1 MLDETTRVEDEENWY
16 KPKLADIAAF
26 IDKVFEWIKSVEN
39 SSSPSATEVTSSAN
53 IVQVHEADPL
63 IIDGAQAELDLFDVQ
78 SHRSNASSRR
88 SHTSTRS
95 LRINAEAE
103 REALLTE
110 ASKLQQKHAI
120 EEQELL
126 LRKQREALELSVKLD
141 ASNAK
146 INYLKAAENNSLG
159 PIPFDLDATHMSA
172 LGGGASQAEQL
183 DEELESPISFL
194 DTPSVKPKV
203 NAAHVNVPLLN
214 PDHNMATLPNR
225 PTSSEQVQCT
235 ALPSLPHGADINIS
249 SLQIQPAV
257 SSAQEALPTQ
267 PPSQPPTS
275 LSIES
280 QAMPLQPLW
289 LKPRP
294 LLQPQLQAPL
304 LSQPLQPQLPAP
316 LQPQSQPPP
325 HTQAPLQLQQQSQ
338 PPPSP
343 LPQPPL
349 QPQQPVP
356 QFQPPPLQP
365 QRRPQQQ
372 SQRQLHPQ
380 LQPSQP
386 PWPQLQPPLLP
397 QQLQSQLRTQ
407 QPQSQLQF
415 RPPQALLPQPPPQ
428 AQPQLQT
435 WLQLQ
440 PQPPPQIQAQL
451 QPLSQLQPQPQPT
464 PRPQLQL
471 QPPLAPQP
479 QSQLQ
484 PQPQTPSTGTPSSPH
499 DRHMIKVLENQNE
512 LTRLLMKQQL
522 SSTLPQGNIPVF
534 DGEVLEYKSFIHS
547 FQNMIERKTDNNRD
561 RLQFLI
567 QYTKGQAQK
576 LVKSCE
582 YMAPDKGYQKALK
595 LLKENFG
602 NEYKICCAYLE
613 RALSWPHVKSEDAKS
628 LQEYA
633 MFIRSC
639 CNAMDE
645 MCYMEELD
653 TVSTMKGIVGKL
665 PFKLKERWRS
675 KAFDLQQQRKSR
687 VRILDLVS
695 FMEDQARIAGDPMF
709 GDLLDQPTTGKSKA
723 PTKSQPSSSSYFTSV
738 TLPPKVPKSN
748 TSCHFCSSKH
758 ALDRCKKFKEKAQR
772 DKLNFLKARG
782 ICFGCLTPG
791 HISKDCSR
799 RLTCSMCKQSHPS
812 TLHIEPKDNGQKR
825 KMEIS
830 SVSGSAAELCC
841 HMGAGD
847 NECTL
852 SIIPVNVRAAKGSQV
867 FQTYALLD
875 PGSSATFCSEELM
888 TRLHARGKRTN
899 IRLRTMNQVTSF
911 PTHVLSELEV
921 SALDSDNFFH
931 LPDTFT
937 QKEMPVTTSSIPKQ
951 TDLAHWAHLSKVTIP
966 SISSKVELLIG
977 TNAPHLLEPWEVV
990 NSQNGGPWA
999 CRTVLGWVIFGSL
1012 RSAAGGE
1019 GTVTVNRI
1027 SVKHLE
1033 KLVASEDTPPEEMEK
1048 LSIGD
1053 TAFLTKANKAALENG
1068 LSSSTLPPRKMN
1080 VPRSSHRK
1088 TGDHTHS
1095 VKRKMKMGNFKQ
1107 EHNACLSNNIEET
1120 SQVKP
1125 MQPPEKT
1132 HNVMS
1137 PKAKESKPPLHHGQ
1151 ATLPVGRTL
1160 ESQRGE
1166 DFRSKIQASPKS
1178 HNCTSI
1184 LSVVIFVFALCFLGL
1199 LISPVK
1205 QLLQEPTTSSS
1216 PHADARVS
1224 GYGCVSN
1231 IRQVNKQNVVHV
1243 KSELEMSR
1251 IHPPQNIAVPG
1262 LELAATALLEKE
1274 DRMLRRG
1281 LPLDMESSV
1290 FWKKEEPIISKH
1302 HPCEVE
1308 PEGRRWSEPE
1318 LVDSASQ
1325 EKDKADAESRC
1336 STMIQATK
1344 RKDEDH
1350 MRCKKPGPG

>member
-1 MLDETTRVEDEENWY
+1 
-16 KPKLADIAAF
+16 
-26 IDKVFEWIKSVEN
+26 
-39 SSSPSATEVTSSAN
+39 
-53 IVQVHEADPL
+53 
-63 IIDGAQAELDLFDVQ
+63 
-78 SHRSNASSRR
+78 
-88 SHTSTRS
+88 
-95 LRINAEAE
+95 
-103 REALLTE
+103 
-110 ASKLQQKHAI
+110 
-120 EEQELL
+120 
-126 LRKQREALELSVKLD
+126 
-141 ASNAK
+141 
-146 INYLKAAENNSLG
+146 
-159 PIPFDLDATHMSA
+159 
-172 LGGGASQAEQL
+172 
-183 DEELESPISFL
+183 
-194 DTPSVKPKV
+194 
-203 NAAHVNVPLLN
+203 
-214 PDHNMATLPNR
+214 
-225 PTSSEQVQCT
+225 
-235 ALPSLPHGADINIS
+235 
-249 SLQIQPAV
+249 
-257 SSAQEALPTQ
+257 
-267 PPSQPPTS
+267 
-275 LSIES
+275 
-280 QAMPLQPLW
+280 
-289 LKPRP
+289 
-294 LLQPQLQAPL
+294 
-304 LSQPLQPQLPAP
+304 
-316 LQPQSQPPP
+316 
-325 HTQAPLQLQQQSQ
+325 
-338 PPPSP
+338 
-343 LPQPPL
+343 
-349 QPQQPVP
+349 
-356 QFQPPPLQP
+356 
-365 QRRPQQQ
+365 
-372 SQRQLHPQ
+372 
-380 LQPSQP
+380 
-386 PWPQLQPPLLP
+386 
-397 QQLQSQLRTQ
+397 
-407 QPQSQLQF
+407 
-415 RPPQALLPQPPPQ
+415 
-428 AQPQLQT
+428 
-435 WLQLQ
+435 
-440 PQPPPQIQAQL
+440 
-451 QPLSQLQPQPQPT
+451 
-464 PRPQLQL
+464 
-471 QPPLAPQP
+471 
-479 QSQLQ
+479 
-484 PQPQTPSTGTPSSPH
+484 
-499 DRHMIKVLENQNE
+499 
-512 LTRLLMKQQL
+512 
-522 SSTLPQGNIPVF
+522 
-534 DGEVLEYKSFIHS
+534 
-547 FQNMIERKTDNNRD
+547 
-561 RLQFLI
+561 
-567 QYTKGQAQK
+567 
-576 LVKSCE
+576 
-582 YMAPDKGYQKALK
+582 
-595 LLKENFG
+595 
-602 NEYKICCAYLE
+602 
-613 RALSWPHVKSEDAKS
+613 
-628 LQEYA
+628 

-675 KAFDLQQQRKSR
+675 KAFDLQQERQSR

-709 GDLLDQPTTGKSKA
+709 GDLLGQPTTGKSKA
-723 PTKSQPSSSSYFTSV
+723 PAKPQPSSSSYFTSV

-758 ALDRCKKFKEKAQR
+758 ALDQCKRFKEKAQR
-772 DKLNFLKARG
+772 DKLNFLKAKG

-812 TLHIEPKDNGQKR
+812 ILHIEPKDNGQNR

-830 SVSGSAAELCC
+830 SDVGSAAELCC

-867 FQTYALLD
+867 IQTYALLD

-966 SISSKVELLIG
+966 SVNSKVELLIG

-1012 RSAAGGE
+1012 RPAAGGE

-1027 SVKHLE
+1027 SVKQLE
-1033 KLVASEDTPPEEMEK
+1033 NLVASEDNPPEQKEK
-1048 LSIGD
+1048 PSIGD

-1068 LSSSTLPPRKMN
+1068 LCSSTLPPRKIN
-1080 VPRSSHRK
+1080 VPTSSHRK

-1095 VKRKMKMGNFKQ
+1095 VKRKMKIGHFKQ
-1107 EHNACLSNNIEET
+1107 EPANIAEGT

-1125 MQPPEKT
+1125 MQPPGKT

-1137 PKAKESKPPLHHGQ
+1137 PKTKESKPPLHPSQ
-1151 ATLPVGRTL
+1151 ATLPVEGTL

-1166 DFRSKIQASPKS
+1166 NFHFKFQASQKS
-1178 HNCTSI
+1178 HNCTGI

-1199 LISPVK
+1199 LISPAK

-1216 PHADARVS
+1216 PQADAS
-1224 GYGCVSN
+1224 
-1231 IRQVNKQNVVHV
+1231 
-1243 KSELEMSR
+1243 
-1251 IHPPQNIAVPG
+1251 NIAVPG

-1290 FWKKEEPIISKH
+1290 FWKKEQPIISKH

-1350 MRCKKPGPG
+1350 IRCKKPGPG

>member
-1 MLDETTRVEDEENWY
+1 MAEKLTESETPVAIMEEEAVTQMRKARQGKVSHITRRINIVKDLMKNNDFIDEVKENMTKFNEFFEEFKTLHASYADMLDETTRVEDEENWY

-39 SSSPSATEVTSSAN
+39 SSSPSATEVTTSAN
-53 IVQVHEADPL
+53 VVQVHQSDPL
-63 IIDGAQAELDLFDVQ
+63 ILDGAQAELDLFDVQ

-146 INYLKAAENNSLG
+146 INYLKAAEKNSLG

-172 LGGGASQAEQL
+172 LGGGASQVEQL
-183 DEELESPISFL
+183 NEELESPISFL

-235 ALPSLPHGADINIS
+235 ALPSLPYGGDINIS

-257 SSAQEALPTQ
+257 SSAQDALPTQ

-304 LSQPLQPQLPAP
+304 LSQSLQPQPLQPQLPAP
-316 LQPQSQPPP
+316 LQPQAQPPP

-407 QPQSQLQF
+407 QPQPQLQF
-415 RPPQALLPQPPPQ
+415 RPPQA
-428 AQPQLQT
+428 
-435 WLQLQ
+435 LQ

-451 QPLSQLQPQPQPT
+451 QAPQLRPQPTSWPQLQHLSQLPPQPQPT
-464 PRPQLQL
+464 PLPQLQL
-471 QPPLAPQP
+471 QPPLALQP
-479 QSQLQ
+479 QSQAQ
-484 PQPQTPSTGTPSSPH
+484 AQTPSSSSSQH
-499 DRHMIKVLENQNE
+499 DGHMIKVLENQNE

-534 DGEVLEYKSFIHS
+534 D
-547 FQNMIERKTDNNRD
+547 
-561 RLQFLI
+561 
-567 QYTKGQAQK
+567 
-576 LVKSCE
+576 
-582 YMAPDKGYQKALK
+582 
-595 LLKENFG
+595 
-602 NEYKICCAYLE
+602 
-613 RALSWPHVKSEDAKS
+613 
-628 LQEYA
+628 
-633 MFIRSC
+633 
-639 CNAMDE
+639 
-645 MCYMEELD
+645 
-653 TVSTMKGIVGKL
+653 
-665 PFKLKERWRS
+665 
-675 KAFDLQQQRKSR
+675 
-687 VRILDLVS
+687 
-695 FMEDQARIAGDPMF
+695 
-709 GDLLDQPTTGKSKA
+709 
-723 PTKSQPSSSSYFTSV
+723 
-738 TLPPKVPKSN
+738 
-748 TSCHFCSSKH
+748 
-758 ALDRCKKFKEKAQR
+758 
-772 DKLNFLKARG
+772 
-782 ICFGCLTPG
+782 
-791 HISKDCSR
+791 
-799 RLTCSMCKQSHPS
+799 
-812 TLHIEPKDNGQKR
+812 
-825 KMEIS
+825 
-830 SVSGSAAELCC
+830 
-841 HMGAGD
+841 
-847 NECTL
+847 
-852 SIIPVNVRAAKGSQV
+852 
-867 FQTYALLD
+867 
-875 PGSSATFCSEELM
+875 
-888 TRLHARGKRTN
+888 
-899 IRLRTMNQVTSF
+899 
-911 PTHVLSELEV
+911 
-921 SALDSDNFFH
+921 
-931 LPDTFT
+931 
-937 QKEMPVTTSSIPKQ
+937 
-951 TDLAHWAHLSKVTIP
+951 
-966 SISSKVELLIG
+966 
-977 TNAPHLLEPWEVV
+977 
-990 NSQNGGPWA
+990 
-999 CRTVLGWVIFGSL
+999 
-1012 RSAAGGE
+1012 
-1019 GTVTVNRI
+1019 
-1027 SVKHLE
+1027 
-1033 KLVASEDTPPEEMEK
+1033 
-1048 LSIGD
+1048 
-1053 TAFLTKANKAALENG
+1053 
-1068 LSSSTLPPRKMN
+1068 
-1080 VPRSSHRK
+1080 
-1088 TGDHTHS
+1088 
-1095 VKRKMKMGNFKQ
+1095 
-1107 EHNACLSNNIEET
+1107 
-1120 SQVKP
+1120 
-1125 MQPPEKT
+1125 
-1132 HNVMS
+1132 
-1137 PKAKESKPPLHHGQ
+1137 
-1151 ATLPVGRTL
+1151 
-1160 ESQRGE
+1160 
-1166 DFRSKIQASPKS
+1166 
-1178 HNCTSI
+1178 
-1184 LSVVIFVFALCFLGL
+1184 
-1199 LISPVK
+1199 VK

-1216 PHADARVS
+1216 PQADASVS

-1231 IRQVNKQNVVHV
+1231 IRQVNKQNVVHAI
-1243 KSELEMSR
+1243 SELEMSR

-1274 DRMLRRG
+1274 DWMLRRG

-1308 PEGRRWSEPE
+1308 PEGRRWSEPG
-1318 LVDSASQ
+1318 LADSASQ

-1350 MRCKKPGPG
+1350 IRCKKPGPG